1 MKLEKENKKEL
12 FHLYWIIQGIILI
25 FGIKGIGNLPLI
37 GGSYL
42 ITITILN
49 VFFNNKFLKTI
60 IISMYLIYS
69 CIYILAS
76 IYIMM
81 MIDFNIIPLAILI
94 IGSFNFI
101 YIFIMKDLE
110 P

>member
-12 FHLYWIIQGIILI
+12 FHLYWIIQGIILM
-25 FGIKGIGNLPLI
+25 FCIKGIGNLPLI

-49 VFFNNKFLKTI
+49 VFFNNKFLKTV

-81 MIDFNIIPLAILI
+81 MIDFNIIPLALLI
-94 IGSFNFI
+94 IGFFNFI

>member
-42 ITITILN
+42 KNDHYKHVSNL
-49 VFFNNKFLKTI
+49 F
-60 IISMYLIYS
+60 MYIYLG
-69 CIYILAS
+69 IYI
-76 IYIMM
+76 YY
-81 MIDFNIIPLAILI
+81 DDDRF
-94 IGSFNFI
+94 
-101 YIFIMKDLE
+101 
-110 P
+110 

>member
-12 FHLYWIIQGIILI
+12 FHLYWIIQGIILM

-49 VFFNNKFLKTI
+49 VFFNNETSAKPYPIL
-60 IISMYLIYS
+60 YHS
-69 CIYILAS
+69 C
-76 IYIMM
+76 
-81 MIDFNIIPLAILI
+81 F
-94 IGSFNFI
+94 
-101 YIFIMKDLE
+101 
-110 P
+110 